1 MVYSRS
7 MLTAVIAV
15 GAASSTL
22 AAPMSSLPVA
32 REVMSGGPFP
42 PRGDPANLLVHP
54 AAREF
59 DVVIDHGRAHEYVK
73 VDEELKFNSDR
84 SVGLE
89 RRQDS
94 EKSLDPSPAT
104 APDTFKPPTPTT
116 QSHGGAKAKLTSM
129 MNKVTQHPKFIS
141 MMQNPKLL
149 KLLQHPKIAPY
160 ANRLGLNGGEPAKS
174 AAAAP
179 TPPAENP
186 VSPVASV
193 APQIPPLN
201 FDRREVAYPAQSDS
215 NSFSPSPYA
224 KSVRLARSFLVPPK
238 DGDSGN
244 GASGSPSGNTGI
256 SPTSH
261 QTSSTY
267 GSRSAPEGVHGS
279 QEPDNSWTDEP
290 WFPAESNAHPWLGHS
305 NTVQHPGSGHHPA
318 SNAGPSGAPPSP
330 GAGSNVPPH
339 TRRAE
344 RHQEARTFAY
354 DPTNT
359 FCRPG
364 TLCGR
369 SDNPEFDQQFLDME
383 RNMASVY
390 LQTSTWAGFLKTS
403 VGQKVQQKGQGFEE
417 YVRKRME
424 EKWGPPLH
432 SDPPLTS
439 GDFPETFAKMERTTK
454 LVDTY
459 SFARTWLAFWESEI
473 GREVTGKGPEFV
485 AFVQAQLESKWG
497 PPFDHRSSHQ
507 SQGSPS
513 YSSTTGP
520 KQ

>member
-15 GAASSTL
+15 GAASSAL
-22 AAPMSSLPVA
+22 AAPVSSLPVS

-94 EKSLDPSPAT
+94 ENRLDPSPAT

-116 QSHGGAKAKLTSM
+116 QSHGGTKAKLKSM

-141 MMQNPKLL
+141 MMQNPKVLQL
-149 KLLQHPKIAPY
+149 MQHPNIAPY
-160 ANRLGLNGGEPAKS
+160 ANRLGLNGGEPAKN
-174 AAAAP
+174 AAAVP

-186 VSPVASV
+186 VSPIASV

-201 FDRREVAYPAQSDS
+201 FDRREVADPTPSDS

-224 KSVRLARSFLVPPK
+224 KSVRLARSFLAPRK
-238 DGDSGN
+238 DGGSQSGT
-244 GASGSPSGNTGI
+244 SGPPSGNTGI
-256 SPTSH
+256 PPTSH
-261 QTSSTY
+261 QTSSAH
-267 GSRSAPEGVHGS
+267 GAQSVPHVPEGMS
-279 QEPDNSWTDEP
+279 SDSWKNDP
-290 WFPAESNAHPWLGHS
+290 WYPPEANEHPWLG
-305 NTVQHPGSGHHPA
+305 NLRLVSGPHPA
-318 SNAGPSGAPPSP
+318 SNAGPSGAPPPP
-330 GAGSNVPPH
+330 GTGSNMPPP

-344 RHQEARTFAY
+344 RHQEAKY

-369 SDNPEFDQQFLDME
+369 SDNPEFEQWFMDLE
-383 RNMASVY
+383 GKGKMASVY

-403 VGQKVQQKGQGFEE
+403 VGQRVQQKGQEFEE
-417 YVRKRME
+417 YVLERMQK
-424 EKWGPPLH
+424 KWGPPLR

-439 GDFPETFAKMERTTK
+439 EDFPETFAKMERTTK
-454 LVDTY
+454 LIDTY
-459 SFARTWLAFWESEI
+459 LHARTWSAFWESKI
-473 GREVTGKGPEFV
+473 GQEVTGKGSLFK
-485 AFVQAQLESKWG
+485 AFVQAQMESKWG
-497 PPFDHRSSHQ
+497 PPFDHHSSHQ
-507 SQGSPS
+507 S
-513 YSSTTGP
+513 
-520 KQ
+520 